1 MGAECERL
9 AIWEKFDARSVTLF
23 YIIWDF
29 AFPELISF
37 FESKYASVHEK
48 VFYAG
53 FDFFLSLLTFIVC
66 WHDIC

>member
-1 MGAECERL
+1 M
-9 AIWEKFDARSVTLF
+9 
-23 YIIWDF
+23 IWDF